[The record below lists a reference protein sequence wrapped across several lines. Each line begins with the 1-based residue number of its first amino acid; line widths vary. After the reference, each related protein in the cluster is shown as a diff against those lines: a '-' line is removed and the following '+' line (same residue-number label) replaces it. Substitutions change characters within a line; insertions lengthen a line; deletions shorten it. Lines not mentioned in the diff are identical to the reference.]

1 MPCRWGEL
9 LACGAALALA
19 RPAPAQQVREIGIQ
33 AIGTLSDPDLA
44 VLGGYGALR
53 ASARTRVSA
62 LVGAGIAGGDWVGRG
77 ELLGHFLLAP
87 DQRRKAGFY
96 LAGGIAGVIGAV
108 DRGYLVL
115 TAGLE
120 SSPASGGGW
129 VVEAGIGG
137 GFRLAL
143 GYRWRHF
150 GLKTQ

>member
-1 MPCRWGEL
+1 MPFRWGEL

-19 RPAPAQQVREIGIQ
+19 RPAPAQGVREIGIQ

-53 ASARTRVSA
+53 TSARARVSA
-62 LVGAGIAGGDWVGRG
+62 LLGAGVAGGDWVGRG

-120 SSPASGGGW
+120 SSPANGAGW
-129 VVEAGIGG
+129 AVEAGIGG

-143 GYRWRHF
+143 GYGWRHF
-150 GLKTQ
+150 THTTQ